1 MRMGS
6 KIGIDKNIKVVMLRL
21 CLLLIGIS
29 IFSACKSEVETINI
43 GYIGPLTKRA
53 TDLGIAPAN
62 ALKLS
67 VSEYNAN
74 RKAGE
79 PKVNLFVEDDQWEK
93 ENSMPA
99 YEKLRREHDV
109 KIVFVSNTDGT
120 IAISDKVLD
129 DQVILVNPLNNDAL
143 LSALNQNIFK
153 IAKSTEEANSLI
165 AIRIIELG
173 LKKVIIMHYPN
184 DFMTMASN
192 SCKKILDESGIENRV
207 VTVEKENV
215 DFKDELKS
223 YKEAGYD
230 AFVFFGYKEFGFAMK
245 QARELEIT
253 APFFGSTV
261 LLDPDY
267 YENSAGTII
276 GTECSFFTPADG
288 NWVLA
293 NEFLNRY
300 KSTYGEN
307 PFSVWPPLQAY
318 DAMNLVL
325 NELRTLN
332 STRGN
337 GQLFDEWLRQR
348 LFNVKF
354 FQGTCGNI
362 SINTD
367 GSSRGI
373 YFSLY
378 KYEAKGKLLKVKR

>member
-1 MRMGS
+1 MRLPY
-6 KIGIDKNIKVVMLRL
+6 KIEKRFKIIFLRL
-21 CLLLIGIS
+21 GLVLIGIS
-29 IFSACKSEVETINI
+29 ISCACEPKVETINI

-79 PKVNLFVEDDQWEK
+79 PKVNLFVEDDQWEM
-93 ENSMPA
+93 ENSLPA
-99 YEKLRREHDV
+99 YEKLRREHNI
-109 KIVFVSNTDGT
+109 KIVFISNTDGT
-120 IAISDKVLD
+120 IAISDKVLND
-129 DQVILVNPLNNDAL
+129 RVILVNPLNNDAL
-143 LSALNQNIFK
+143 LSTLNHNTFK

-173 LKKVIIMHYPN
+173 LKKVVIMHYPN
-184 DFMTMASN
+184 DFMTRASN
-192 SCKKILDESGIENRV
+192 SCKKILDEGGIENKV
-207 VTVEKENV
+207 VTVEKENIN
-215 DFKDELKS
+215 FKDELKS
-223 YKEAGYD
+223 YKEDGYD
-230 AFVFFGYKEFGFAMK
+230 AFVFFGYKEFGYAMK
-245 QARELEIT
+245 QARELGIT

-261 LLDPDY
+261 LLAPDY
-267 YENSAGTII
+267 YENSAGTIV
-276 GTECSFFTPADG
+276 GTECSFFTAADG

-293 NEFLNRY
+293 NEFLDNYR
-300 KSTYGEN
+300 SAYGEK

-325 NELRTLN
+325 NELKTINTTLEDD
-332 STRGN
+332 
-337 GQLFDEWLRQR
+337 QEFDEWLRKR
-348 LFNVKF
+348 LLNVKF

-362 SINTD
+362 SINQD

-378 KYEAKGKLLKVKR
+378 KYEEKGKLLKVKR